1 MSRLE
6 ISLLGPFRVHFD
18 GNDLNEILRTRKERA
33 LLAYLAEEPPRL
45 QTREKVAE
53 FFWPNRPET
62 YARMNLRQALLG
74 LAQSIRWGRTNQ
86 QLSGSYG

>member
-1 MSRLE
+1 M
-6 ISLLGPFRVHFD
+6 HFD
-18 GNDLNEILRTRKERA
+18 GSDLSEILRTRKERA
-33 LLAYLAEEPPRL
+33 LLAYLAEEPPRV

-74 LAQSIRWGRTNQ
+74 
-86 QLSGSYG
+86 